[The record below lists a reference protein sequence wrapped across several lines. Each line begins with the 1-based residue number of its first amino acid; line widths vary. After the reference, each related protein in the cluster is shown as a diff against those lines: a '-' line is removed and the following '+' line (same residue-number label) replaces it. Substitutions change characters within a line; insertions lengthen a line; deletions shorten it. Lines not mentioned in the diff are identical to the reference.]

1 MVDNVQ
7 RFGYMV
13 REANPGNRVLPEV
26 FRQGSSTPLPKLVP
40 SELKVPI
47 V

>member
-1 MVDNVQ
+1 MVDNVE